1 MKGIIAVVIGI
12 LIILDLLIIYAALA
26 AASRWDDWEESK
38 DVHSGDV

>member
-26 AASRWDDWEESK
+26 AASRWDDLEDTK
-38 DVHSGDV
+38 DVQSRDV